1 MPEAMAGLPDNP
13 FWEFSLAVYG
23 RSGVPEACLGLQ
35 DRHDLDV
42 NLLLFCCWAGSRG
55 RALAAG
61 DLDRLVETAG
71 PWHEHVVK
79 ALRGARC
86 WLKGQTAAP
95 AEPAEAL
102 REVIKA
108 QELEAERLEQLILFE
123 CLEIGMGQGSAP
135 AAVGNLKLYLAA
147 AEARAGIAD
156 AADLAALLI
165 ACFADLPPLEALRL
179 LG

>member
-1 MPEAMAGLPDNP
+1 MAEASGNP
-13 FWEFSLAVYG
+13 FWDFSLAIYE
-23 RSGVPEACLGLQ
+23 RPGVPEACLGLQ
-35 DRHDLDV
+35 DRHGLDV

-61 DLDRLVETAG
+61 DMARLVEAAG
-71 PWHEHVVK
+71 PWHDEVVRP
-79 ALRGARC
+79 LRAARR

-95 AEPAEAL
+95 AEPTEAL
-102 REVIKA
+102 REAIKA
-108 QELEAERLEQLILFE
+108 QELEAERLAQLILLE

-135 AAVGNLKLYLAA
+135 AAAGNLKAYLAA
-147 AEARAGIAD
+147 AEVHAGIAD

-165 ACFADLPPLEALRL
+165 TCFANLPPLEALRL